1 MEKEMAKNE
10 IRKLEI
16 FRDASIYTIIDSD
29 HHFLLP
35 KDAYNV
41 IAYSKD
47 EILPVTFVKH
57 QIVEVITKN
66 EKFEG
71 ELLEETE
78 KSVTIIQNDKKVT
91 IRNPLVITYD
101 VEDVEYD
108 SGLKSGKC
116 NVQCNIPNIKWK
128 PMYLLS
134 IDDKYNMNQFILS
147 AIIINDGDPIKYNYL
162 RLILF
167 NYKNTY
173 GRTKERAMPMAA
185 MASRKLSSDITQDA
199 GQWERQRI
207 SWVFEGDGNLY
218 KESCLELALFS
229 EVPVHPTFYY
239 FFNHDNSVQYGYE
252 FSVKKENKFPSGVVK
267 VSSGTNEKKNS
278 LKEVHFD
285 GSEGDGRCRILI
297 DDSLITIVPDV
308 RYDQNENVSYTMTV
322 NNPFKDSITLVL
334 VYEINKSYTK
344 INSGQKFIEDKSR
357 NEVLWPVTIKTGE
370 NKIEGGFS
378 FVN

>member
-108 SGLKSGKC
+108 SGLKSGEC

-134 IDDKYNMNQFILS
+134 IDDKYNMIQFVLS

-185 MASRKLSSDITQDA
+185 MASRKLSSDITQDI

-239 FFNHDNSVQYGYE
+239 FFNHVDVVQYGYE

-297 DDSLITIVPDV
+297 DDSSITIVPDV

>member
-1 MEKEMAKNE
+1 MAKNE

-108 SGLKSGKC
+108 SGLKSGEC

-134 IDDKYNMNQFILS
+134 IDDKYNMIQFVLS

-185 MASRKLSSDITQDA
+185 MASRKLSSDITQDI

-239 FFNHDNSVQYGYE
+239 FFNHVDVVQYGYE

-297 DDSLITIVPDV
+297 DDSSITIVPDV